1 MQILPLYAT
10 PIYHGDARQSKFNII
25 QDEFKVVFDSLVA
38 DGTFQKKESNQ
49 HQVSNTNFNSN
60 LIKECNLKT
69 FEQELLFHV
78 NQYMSMIGRDPVR
91 NTFEVVE
98 SWMTLTN
105 KGEFTP
111 QHEHG
116 FNDIS
121 GVYYFNVKEND
132 EPIYFSSPVK
142 QCKSSRLFAYTHPEL
157 SIPPKNGLFVLFPGW
172 LEHGVSPQRTDGD
185 RISVSFN
192 IHVPRPVNT
201 TPTF

>member
-10 PIYHGDARQSKFNII
+10 PIYHGEARPFRFNII
-25 QDEFKVVFDSLVA
+25 QDEFKAVFELLIA
-38 DGTFQKKESNQ
+38 DEKFQKKENNQ

-60 LIKECNLKT
+60 LIKEYNLKT
-69 FEQELLFHV
+69 FEQCLLFHV
-78 NQYMSMIGRDPVR
+78 NQYMSMIGRDPTR
-91 NTFEVVE
+91 NTFEIIE

-105 KGEFTP
+105 KGESTP

-121 GVYYFNVKEND
+121 GVYYFNVKEGD

-157 SIPPKNGLFVLFPGW
+157 SISPKNGLFILFPGW

-185 RISVSFN
+185 RISISFN
-192 IHVPRPVNT
+192 IHVPRPVT
-201 TPTF
+201 TPPIF

>member
-10 PIYHGDARQSKFNII
+10 PVYHGNARPSKFNIV

-38 DGTFQKKESNQ
+38 DGKFQKKESNQ

-60 LIKECNLKT
+60 LIKEYNLKT
-69 FEQELLFHV
+69 FEQELLFHI
-78 NQYMSMIGRDPVR
+78 NQYMSMIGRDPSR
-91 NTFEVVE
+91 NMFEVIE

-105 KGEFTP
+105 KGESTP

-116 FNDIS
+116 FSDIS
-121 GVYYFNVKEND
+121 GVYYFDVAED
-132 EPIYFSSPVK
+132 DAPIYFSSPVK